1 MQKYDFKQRKKYLSV
16 LSGAEVK
23 GFAQQVQV
31 NWNWIISENT
41 TMICEINTQKQF
53 IPRSKW
59 MKERKLKI
67 VYCENCI
74 KKG

>member
-1 MQKYDFKQRKKYLSV
+1 MQKYDFKQRKKYLKV
-16 LSGAEVK
+16 LSGTEVK
-23 GFAQQVQV
+23 GFVEQVQV

-53 IPRSKW
+53 IPQSKW
-59 MKERKLKI
+59 MNKRKLKI